1 MRRIGII
8 GGGAWG
14 TALAIVAREAGH
26 SVILWAREQ
35 EVVETINSRH
45 ENEKFLAGIAL
56 DAMIRAT
63 ENAAEAADADLVLFA
78 VPAQFLRGV
87 ARDTAAA
94 WRSGTAA
101 VICSKGIEHGTC
113 ALMSEVIA
121 ECLPDVPVAVLSG
134 PSFAAEVARD
144 QPTAVTLAC
153 ADPAFRVA
161 VPAALGTTLFRIYSH
176 DDGIGAQV
184 GGAVKNVL
192 AIACGIVAG
201 RRLGSNARAALI
213 TRGLAEMARLAV
225 AKGARPDTLMGLS
238 GLGDLVLT
246 CTTMKSRNYSLGVAI
261 GEGRTLKEVLASRR
275 SVAEGVFSAAS
286 VGTLARRLWVDM
298 PICFAVDAVLNH
310 GADIDAT
317 VADLLARPP
326 TEERPAGQPLAPL
339 SDQEP
344 GAV

>member
-1 MRRIGII
+1 
-8 GGGAWG
+8 
-14 TALAIVAREAGH
+14 
-26 SVILWAREQ
+26 
-35 EVVETINSRH
+35 VVESINDRH
-45 ENEKFLAGIAL
+45 ENEMFLAGVSL
-56 DAMIRAT
+56 DVMIRAT
-63 ENAAEAADADLVLFA
+63 GNAAEAVDADLVLFT

-87 ARDTAAA
+87 ARNVATA

-113 ALMSEVIA
+113 ALMSEVVA
-121 ECLPDVPVAVLSG
+121 ECLPGVPIAVLSG
-134 PSFAAEVARD
+134 PSFAAEVARE
-144 QPTAVTLAC
+144 QPTALTLAC
-153 ADPAFRVA
+153 ADPALRVA
-161 VPAALGTTLFRIYSH
+161 VPATLGTTRFRIYSH
-176 DDGIGAQV
+176 DDVIGAQV

-192 AIACGIVAG
+192 AIACGIVTG

-246 CTTMKSRNYSLGVAI
+246 CTTMESRNYSLGVAI
-261 GEGRTLKEVLASRR
+261 GEGQTLKDVLASRR
-275 SVAEGVFSAAS
+275 SVTEGVYSAAS
-286 VGTLARRLWVDM
+286 VGALARRLGVDM
-298 PICFAVDAVLNH
+298 PICFAADAVLND

-326 TEERPAGQPLAPL
+326 TEERPAGQPLAP
-339 SDQEP
+339 SNDPES